1 MEMIG
6 YCIKLAAQR
15 GSVTGSN
22 VRAEKDGAKIDEEN
36 RPLEVSQ
43 AICQRSLTASAL
55 AVMSAG
61 GSREVNVEQK

>member
-1 MEMIG
+1 MCELKG
-6 YCIKLAAQR
+6 
-15 GSVTGSN
+15 
-22 VRAEKDGAKIDEEN
+22 GAKIDEEN

-43 AICQRSLTASAL
+43 AICQCSLTASAL